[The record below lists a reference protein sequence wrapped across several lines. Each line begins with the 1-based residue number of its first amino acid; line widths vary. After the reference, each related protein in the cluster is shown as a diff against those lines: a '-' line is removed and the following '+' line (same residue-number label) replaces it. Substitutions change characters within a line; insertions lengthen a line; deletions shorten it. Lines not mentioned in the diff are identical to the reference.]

1 MSRRPSCCLLG
12 ANQFF
17 NQCDRDKVQYVT
29 RLHQMMLDR
38 DPTREEL
45 DYWSKRYDAL
55 QGVRS
60 DVAREFLQSVSGPN

>member
-1 MSRRPSCCLLG
+1 
-12 ANQFF
+12 
-17 NQCDRDKVQYVT
+17 
-29 RLHQMMLDR
+29 MMLDR